1 MISLSLLSTCLIW
14 TCCRAV
20 GWDPDALQILHVGG
34 WEGGKCQQ
42 SCRGLHGHQ
51 TGSQTQTEHVQYRRP
66 CTAEEEGHRAECGS
80 AQTEGDYLY
89 QKIEIKISLS
99 LPKRF
104 EFEPVVRSL
113 TGSNSAPIKLEG
125 MVINNFLAN
134 DLNAIQFRF
143 IYIAPNLKAVVS
155 RCLNHNHSSA
165 DQSWCQTQQTC
176 LVYSTLH

>member
-1 MISLSLLSTCLIW
+1 M
-14 TCCRAV
+14 
-20 GWDPDALQILHVGG
+20 
-34 WEGGKCQQ
+34 
-42 SCRGLHGHQ
+42 
-51 TGSQTQTEHVQYRRP
+51 QYRRP

-89 QKIEIKISLS
+89 QKIKIKISLS

-155 RCLNHNHSSA
+155 KCLNHNHSSA
-165 DQSWCQTQQTC
+165 DQS
-176 LVYSTLH
+176 

>member
-1 MISLSLLSTCLIW
+1 M
-14 TCCRAV
+14 
-20 GWDPDALQILHVGG
+20 
-34 WEGGKCQQ
+34 
-42 SCRGLHGHQ
+42 
-51 TGSQTQTEHVQYRRP
+51 QYRRP

-125 MVINNFLAN
+125 MVINKFNKFLAS
-134 DLNAIQFRF
+134 DLNAVQFRF

-155 RCLNHNHSSA
+155 RYLNHNHSSA
-165 DQSWCQTQQTC
+165 DQS
-176 LVYSTLH
+176 